1 MRHTLIF
8 IPLLFVTT
16 NLFSQKTKKRGSS
29 SSWRDTTFIPVVLN
43 DTINDNKVVAVDIGK
58 KATIYLNLK
67 PMLLE
72 AKENL
77 SNDYVKEYYETII
90 RYLDSSAS
98 KSDTIFID
106 NYHKLGHFEYLVS
119 HQLTDGNAKVYYKK
133 QKTFIYTITH
143 RLERY
148 GGDAV
153 RFFYLPDRRPFFAA
167 TEFTGMLDNEDEP
180 FRKGR
185 LDEYVKEGEKLQSLR
200 KE

>member
-1 MRHTLIF
+1 MRFNLI
-8 IPLLFVTT
+8 IISLLFVTT
-16 NLFSQKTKKRGSS
+16 NLFSQKTKKQGSS

-43 DTINDNKVVAVDIGK
+43 DTIKDNKVVVVDIGK

-77 SNDYVKEYYETII
+77 SNDFVKEYYQTII
-90 RYLDSSAS
+90 HYFDSSS
-98 KSDTIFID
+98 LKGDTTFIE
-106 NYHKLGHFEYLVS
+106 NYYNLRHFEYLVS
-119 HQLTDGNAKVYYKK
+119 RQLIDGNAKVYYKK
-133 QKTFIYTITH
+133 QKAFIDTITH

-153 RFFYLPDRRPFFAA
+153 RFFYLADRRPFFAA
-167 TEFTGMLDNEDEP
+167 KEFSGILDNEDEP

-185 LDEYVKEGEKLQSLR
+185 FDEYVNEGEKLQSLR